1 MVRLYPEQ
9 LAAQLAEGLRG
20 SYFLSGN
27 DPLLRQES
35 HDAIIAAARQQQF
48 LEHLTFTIDNH
59 TDWDALF
66 TVCQS
71 LSLFTRRQTLTLLM
85 PENGPSAQITP
96 RLIRLAELLHSDLLL
111 IVHLHKLTK
120 AQEKSG
126 WFKGLSLN
134 AVMVPCTTPEQAQ
147 LPRWVSQRCKSLG
160 IAIDQQAIGLLC
172 YCYEGNLLALSQ
184 ALERLSL
191 LWPEGQLTLPRV
203 EQAVN
208 DAAHFSPYHW
218 ADAILAGKSKRALH
232 ILQQLQQEA
241 AEPVILVRTL
251 QRELMTL
258 LQLQRQQGSHN
269 VRQLMDK
276 LRVWQNRRPLF
287 TAALERLDNQAV
299 HLAIKQLAS
308 IELTIK
314 QDYGS
319 DVWSPLASLTL
330 QLTFGKSPV
339 VVSDV

>member
-1 MVRLYPEQ
+1 MAGRPADVTESRT
-9 LAAQLAEGLRG
+9 
-20 SYFLSGN
+20 SG
-27 DPLLRQES
+27 Q
-35 HDAIIAAARQQQF
+35 
-48 LEHLTFTIDNH
+48 
-59 TDWDALF
+59 
-66 TVCQS
+66 
-71 LSLFTRRQTLTLLM
+71 RR
-85 PENGPSAQITP
+85 
-96 RLIRLAELLHSDLLL
+96 
-111 IVHLHKLTK
+111 
-120 AQEKSG
+120 
-126 WFKGLSLN
+126 
-134 AVMVPCTTPEQAQ
+134 CT
-147 LPRWVSQRCKSLG
+147 
-160 IAIDQQAIGLLC
+160 
-172 YCYEGNLLALSQ
+172 
-184 ALERLSL
+184 
-191 LWPEGQLTLPRV
+191 
-203 EQAVN
+203 
-208 DAAHFSPYHW
+208 FSPYHW